1 MNKKNFMDMMICSLS
16 AAIIILC
23 FTYMEQSR
31 GRDTLMAV
39 CGIVFLAFLLLA
51 VTDSLSGRQKKRGN
65 GRGIQE
71 LLLLD
76 EEGNEI
82 SAWHI
87 GGKTSLLIGRDE
99 HKENV
104 DINLQNTE
112 YGGMADRQHAV
123 LNYAAG
129 QWYIEDLGKIAC
141 TYGGKN
147 MSGNLIRCQNGHLF
161 SSRRY
166 GTVCPYCNIETAT
179 KEKKSVEKS
188 QEEIEDILFLE
199 EENPVCGWIVCV
211 KGPRRGKDYRVMD
224 GKNFVGRADDMD
236 IQILG
241 DNKIARRNHAV
252 IVFDAKKRENMI
264 LPGDSNGLVYLN
276 GEAVYLPQPLSAYDV
291 IEMGESTFLFVPF
304 CGEHYMW
311 EDDK

>member
-87 GGKTSLLIGRDE
+87 GGKTSLLIGRDIE
-99 HKENV
+99 EPTGEAFTDYTQIDFAIIPGVSFDKNGNRLGRGKGYYDRLLPQLHSYNV
-104 DINLQNTE
+104 GICFDFQVSDEIPTE
-112 YGGMADRQHAV
+112 SFDKPMHEV
-123 LNYAAG
+123 
-129 QWYIEDLGKIAC
+129 WTEKGKI
-141 TYGGKN
+141 
-147 MSGNLIRCQNGHLF
+147 SLHQ
-161 SSRRY
+161 
-166 GTVCPYCNIETAT
+166 
-179 KEKKSVEKS
+179 
-188 QEEIEDILFLE
+188 
-199 EENPVCGWIVCV
+199 
-211 KGPRRGKDYRVMD
+211 
-224 GKNFVGRADDMD
+224 
-236 IQILG
+236 
-241 DNKIARRNHAV
+241 
-252 IVFDAKKRENMI
+252 
-264 LPGDSNGLVYLN
+264 
-276 GEAVYLPQPLSAYDV
+276 
-291 IEMGESTFLFVPF
+291 
-304 CGEHYMW
+304 
-311 EDDK
+311 

>member
-1 MNKKNFMDMMICSLS
+1 
-16 AAIIILC
+16 
-23 FTYMEQSR
+23 
-31 GRDTLMAV
+31 
-39 CGIVFLAFLLLA
+39 
-51 VTDSLSGRQKKRGN
+51 
-65 GRGIQE
+65 
-71 LLLLD
+71 
-76 EEGNEI
+76 
-82 SAWHI
+82 
-87 GGKTSLLIGRDE
+87 
-99 HKENV
+99 
-104 DINLQNTE
+104 
-112 YGGMADRQHAV
+112 
-123 LNYAAG
+123 
-129 QWYIEDLGKIAC
+129 
-141 TYGGKN
+141 

-252 IVFDAKKRENMI
+252 IVFDAEETGEHDFAGRQQR
-264 LPGDSNGLVYLN
+264 SGLS
-276 GEAVYLPQPLSAYDV
+276 ERWKTVYLPQPLSAYDV